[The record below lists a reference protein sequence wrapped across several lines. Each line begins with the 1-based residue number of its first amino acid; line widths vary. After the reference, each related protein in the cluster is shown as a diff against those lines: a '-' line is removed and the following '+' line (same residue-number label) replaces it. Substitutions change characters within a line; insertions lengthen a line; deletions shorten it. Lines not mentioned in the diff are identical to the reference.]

1 MSVNAVAVAA
11 EIDSLNHKNIEPLP
25 LSLRRAAEAYHVYV
39 FSVAPHPIGPRAI
52 GVGSFIVPGKE
63 PGERVSKPL
72 VFPATVYQTVCTE
85 NVNSYRWAASDGMDC
100 AKDIVQLG
108 KPADFTKVGLFISE
122 NEVPTEEEIAKAEQ
136 HRVDYLASL
145 VNEADG
151 YSAVNGGQST
161 ININGQAMTKSNIAQ
176 IHRDALKELGWTRD
190 WGMNKNVQMAS
201 CWNCGRSVLP
211 TSVKCFHDGC
221 GAPLKNEEAKQRFMN
236 GDEEEPKRGPGRP
249 RSVA

>member
-1 MSVNAVAVAA
+1 MSVNAIAIAA
-11 EIDSLNHKNIEPLP
+11 EFDSQNRKNVEPLLP
-25 LSLRRAAEAYHVYV
+25 SQRRAAEAYHVYV
-39 FSVAPHPIGPRAI
+39 FSVAPHPIGPRSI
-52 GVGSFIVPGKE
+52 GVGNFIVPAKE
-63 PGERVSKPL
+63 SGERVSKPL
-72 VFPATVYQTVCTE
+72 VFPATVYQTVVTE
-85 NVNSYRWAASDGMDC
+85 NNTFRQAPSDGMDC
-100 AKDIVQLG
+100 AKDIVQIG

-136 HRVDYLASL
+136 HRVDYLANL

-151 YSAVNGGQST
+151 YFAVNGGQAT
-161 ININGQAMTKSNIAQ
+161 ITVNGQQITKANISQ
-176 IHRDALKELGWTRD
+176 IHRDALKELGYTRD
-190 WGMNKNVQMAS
+190 WGSNKNVQMSS

-211 TSVKCFHDGC
+211 TSAKCFHDGC